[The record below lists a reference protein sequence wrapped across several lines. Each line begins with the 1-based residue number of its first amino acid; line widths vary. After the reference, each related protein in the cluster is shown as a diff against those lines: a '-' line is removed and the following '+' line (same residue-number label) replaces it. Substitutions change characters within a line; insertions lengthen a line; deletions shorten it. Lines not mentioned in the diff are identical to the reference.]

1 MKSRIR
7 KNILKHSPERL
18 VEYETWIKEGKP
30 IKFAVYLL
38 HDSTLGVKVKKI
50 GSSTKLWARVF
61 NGLNY
66 KYFYNFKLLDVKY
79 FPTKLAMLSFE
90 KKIQKFYEKAK
101 VKVDTYAFNRR
112 SDLENY
118 VIPKNL
124 KPVLANGGSE
134 NFKEELIPN
143 SFEEIETQIALK
155 FNNEK

>member
-38 HDSTLGVKVKKI
+38 HDSTRGVKVKKI

-66 KYFYNFKLLDVKY
+66 KYFY
-79 FPTKLAMLSFE
+79 S
-90 KKIQKFYEKAK
+90 
-101 VKVDTYAFNRR
+101 
-112 SDLENY
+112 
-118 VIPKNL
+118 
-124 KPVLANGGSE
+124 
-134 NFKEELIPN
+134 
-143 SFEEIETQIALK
+143 
-155 FNNEK
+155 